1 MAPLA
6 LSWLRLCP
14 EQKTITNFSALFPSQ
29 KAVSPLRG
37 LQPRW
42 PLVLGSLP
50 LPHAFFKSMYT
61 WKSSKYYI
69 IISMMTP
76 FMRVSQKLVFHD
88 SKCIC
93 ASNRILSTTA
103 MYVSWSSF
111 MYLRIPCYWDA
122 CLNSSLLRVGVKM
135 LLNTIVMILL
145 VVAELC
151 EQAITNCWRISIF
164 LEGFLN
170 TFRLLLVVDFIK
182 CQAFCYMVML

>member
-1 MAPLA
+1 
-6 LSWLRLCP
+6 
-14 EQKTITNFSALFPSQ
+14 
-29 KAVSPLRG
+29 
-37 LQPRW
+37 
-42 PLVLGSLP
+42 
-50 LPHAFFKSMYT
+50 
-61 WKSSKYYI
+61 
-69 IISMMTP
+69 
-76 FMRVSQKLVFHD
+76 MRVSQKLVFHD

-93 ASNRILSTTA
+93 AIKRILSTTA
-103 MYVSWSSF
+103 MYVSSSSF
-111 MYLRIPCYWDA
+111 MYLRIPRYCDA

-145 VVAELC
+145 VVAELR